1 MNEIGLV
8 PSQQEQADR
17 LAIQEVIFSH
27 CRGLDRVDV
36 DHLKQCYWSDAEVN
50 YGFFKGNA
58 HEFCTLITNGIVRNR
73 ATHHQVSNI
82 LVSIEGNDAVVE
94 SYVTAYH
101 HQPEGQATEMTY
113 FGRYVD
119 HFQKRTE
126 PRGDVWKM
134 MFRHVVMDWNQNLT
148 TTDDMETGSLS
159 AIDQSARKPDD
170 PLYKLQEKILGATD

>member
-1 MNEIGLV
+1 MTDIGTV
-8 PSQQEQADR
+8 PSANEQADR
-17 LAIQEVIFSH
+17 LAIQQVVYSH

-36 DHLKQCYWSDAEVN
+36 NLLKQCYWPDAEVN
-50 YGFFKGNA
+50 YGFFKGSA

-82 LVSIEGNDAVVE
+82 LISITHDDAVVE

-101 HQPEGQATEMTY
+101 HEPEGEATEMTY

-119 HFQKRTE
+119 HFQRRE
-126 PRGDVWKM
+126 NVWKM

-159 AIDQSARKPDD
+159 AIDKSARKPDD
-170 PLYKLQEKILGATD
+170 PLYELQEKILGATD

>member
-1 MNEIGLV
+1 MSEVGQTPSNEEIV
-8 PSQQEQADR
+8 DR

-36 DHLKQCYWSDAEVN
+36 DVLRQCYWPDAEVN

-82 LVSIEGNDAVVE
+82 LVSRQHSNAVVE
-94 SYVTAYH
+94 CYVTAYH
-101 HQPEGQATEMTY
+101 HRPEGQATEMTY

-119 HFQKRTE
+119 HFQKRDE
-126 PRGDVWKM
+126 VWKM

-148 TTDDMETGSLS
+148 TTDDMATGSLS

-170 PLYKLQEKILGATD
+170 PLYALEKRIIGALD